1 MFRASHWAD
10 GHGAQPLRTGFL
22 PYDPDKAICAGGGA
36 WYDCR
41 LNKWGDDVVACEKW
55 CGLPPLL
62 PVFWQKTMFT
72 DCGFENAHP
81 EDDGLHPPVL
91 DIFPSAK
98 DVLGNAMKYEP
109 WRGWPFRTKY
119 PMEFNDYGGLPP
131 DNERQITKICCNK
144 PLRKCLTA
152 RPVLYR
158 AQRPT
163 ASHLSCLSTD
173 VVGTKRTTPQ
183 HTAL

>member
-1 MFRASHWAD
+1 MVRLSAEQV
-10 GHGAQPLRTGFL
+10 GAGLSG
-22 PYDPDKAICAGGGA
+22 
-36 WYDCR
+36 
-41 LNKWGDDVVACEKW
+41 GDDVVACEKW

-144 PLRKCLTA
+144 PLRKCLTIGEPTVVVRLAPILGLELRMQQVDTGVLLLRA
-152 RPVLYR
+152 RCRL
-158 AQRPT
+158 RPIQCRHYCH
-163 ASHLSCLSTD
+163 ARLN
-173 VVGTKRTTPQ
+173 
-183 HTAL
+183 A